1 MRALFVCLLIAGLCA
16 TFAPTASAKKPDTPG
31 NTGQTAVKSPKN
43 DAKNYGNP
51 GGHGNADKGGAQ
63 SSGGGDKSGV
73 RDGDRKKDGNGH
85 DGDRDKAG
93 RRDDGQD
100 RGDRDG
106 RYDDDRT
113 AEHLLRAGITALEA
127 HRLAQGERLTGMDSL
142 PPGIRKNLAR
152 GKPLPPGIAKKMVP
166 GGMLGRLP
174 VYPGYE
180 WRRLGTDLVLVYLAQ
195 EVVADILIDVFR

>member
-1 MRALFVCLLIAGLCA
+1 MRIRNIK
-16 TFAPTASAKKPDTPG
+16 T
-31 NTGQTAVKSPKN
+31 PKN
-43 DAKNYGNP
+43 DSKNHGNP

-63 SSGGGDKSGV
+63 SSGGGEKSGD
-73 RDGDRKKDGNGH
+73 RDGDRKRDGSRH
-85 DGDRDKAG
+85 DGDRDKDG
-93 RRDDGQD
+93 RRGDGRD
-100 RGDRDG
+100 RGDRDRDG
-106 RYDDDRT
+106 RYDGDRT

-166 GGMLGRLP
+166 GSMLGRLP

-180 WRRLGTDLVLVYLAQ
+180 WRMLGTDLVLIYLAQ
-195 EVVADILIDVFR
+195 DVVADILIDVFR